1 MKYKGFYIDITP
13 DDHIVRSDSSGNE
26 VICQGF
32 SFSVFTDET
41 RTEKFDEFTAAVGYE
56 ILAEDMEEAEQFAK
70 DVVSCEDKTFRLEQP
85 DLTLGGIS

>member
-13 DDHIVRSDSSGNE
+13 DDQIIRTDNSGNE
-26 VICQGF
+26 VICRGF

-70 DVVSCEDKTFRLEQP
+70 DVVSCEDKAFRLEQP
-85 DLTLGGIS
+85 EFSMGGIS